1 MDFIEFL
8 QNVPAPAWG
17 LAGAMVGVVG
27 TLCAVLLTNRSTNS
41 RFEQQLK
48 HEAEQKSKDRAAE
61 LRRTVYLSAVEDLVA
76 INSFLGQLAV
86 VDPTNPENFANGVS
100 GFFKSSARVSLVA
113 SEGARQ
119 KVAELTGAYGR
130 MFLDLMVDASEA
142 HRLKIDV
149 NVNRQGYQDLHL
161 ERMRLIAAMR
171 DANENVESKYK
182 FEALTNSFDGT
193 TKQMADLSAE
203 FSELSD
209 MHNIAIADYGALAV
223 RKIAK
228 LAELQAEVSALLR
241 QELDLEVDLEGMKA
255 QFREQSGKAIEAGD
269 AFLAKLKRIQ
279 EADKAQG
286 P

>member
-41 RFEQQLK
+41 RFEKQLK

-86 VDPTNPENFANGVS
+86 VDPTNPENLANGVS

-142 HRLKIDV
+142 HRLKIDI

-193 TKQMADLSAE
+193 VNKMADLSAE
-203 FSELSD
+203 FTELSG
-209 MHNIAIADYGALAV
+209 MHNTAIADYGALAV

-255 QFREQSGKAIEAGD
+255 QFREQSGKALEAGD
-269 AFLAKLKRIQ
+269 TFLAKLKTIR
-279 EADKAQG
+279 ETD
-286 P
+286 